1 MPGGSQCAMDDRGGT
16 DSNNTQAD
24 ALCGSLSASKC
35 EDIKTPEKDVYD
47 DGEDEEEVDVEMMEI
62 TGMRFSSSNDNTD
75 TKNSNYNDNDDS
87 DHVISTCAS
96 DEGTLSASTCST
108 ESR

>member
-1 MPGGSQCAMDDRGGT
+1 MPGGSQCAMDDPGGT

-87 DHVISTCAS
+87 DDVIITCA
-96 DEGTLSASTCST
+96 LSASTCST